1 MTELFY
7 LPSPKPLNHLH
18 KEVWYIYIYYI
29 SFLKIHKKKV
39 LEATNCVLEVGVRLN
54 GLRITRLEKR
64 RYVPWNSKWV
74 CSSVSGGKRSK
85 FSKHSM
91 LAFMLFLI
99 PITYGWTKTAKSS
112 LHYYQSL
119 NQKKINIFLS
129 SLYFT
134 VILTGLFFKFWTK
147 KTLGKTKP

>member
-1 MTELFY
+1 MTAIKI
-7 LPSPKPLNHLH
+7 PSPKPLNHLH
-18 KEVWYIYIYYI
+18 KEVYNIYIYQSIYYI

-129 SLYFT
+129 SLYFMST
-134 VILTGLFFKFWTK
+134 IVIL
-147 KTLGKTKP
+147 TLGKTKP

>member
-1 MTELFY
+1 M
-7 LPSPKPLNHLH
+7 
-18 KEVWYIYIYYI
+18 YYI

-119 NQKKINIFLS
+119 NQKKNKHFSEFVIFHCHIDWAFFQVLNKKDPWENKTIIGILIFCCSLFVSINL
-129 SLYFT
+129 L
-134 VILTGLFFKFWTK
+134 
-147 KTLGKTKP
+147 